1 MGWLII
7 GSIAFLVLF
16 YFGGL
21 YEKPSVDSYYRKF
34 GWKFST
40 KQWASLLAL
49 LLMVPSFMAWVPAN
63 NVGIVYSPIGGTRT
77 TTMDEG
83 VHAKNPLDKIY
94 KISTELQTAK
104 IEDLTTQTK
113 DAQFVTTDLEV
124 KYKVNEENAYMV
136 FKQFRTL
143 KNVQESLISS
153 ASQRIFERITRK
165 YNVIDCLGEY
175 GVAIYDEF
183 ELELAAELATYG
195 IDFDSVTIVDMDA
208 GEAIEAAITAE
219 AVAKK
224 EVETA
229 QQKLAKAETEAKQ
242 KSVLAQAEQDAAKI
256 EADTKIIQA
265 EAEKKANDL
274 LLQSIT
280 DEIIMKL
287 WIEKRNG
294 EVPEYYGGDGADL
307 IFNTGTLEEE

>member
-1 MGWLII
+1 
-7 GSIAFLVLF
+7 
-16 YFGGL
+16 
-21 YEKPSVDSYYRKF
+21 
-34 GWKFST
+34 
-40 KQWASLLAL
+40 
-49 LLMVPSFMAWVPAN
+49 MAWVPAN
-63 NVGIVYSPIGGTRT
+63 HVGIVYSPIGGTRT

-83 VHAKNPLDKIY
+83 VSAKNPLDVIY

-104 IEDLTTQTK
+104 IENLTTQTK

-143 KNVQESLISS
+143 KNVQESLLSS

-175 GVAIYDEF
+175 GVAIYDEL
-183 ELELAAELATYG
+183 EVELAAELATYG
-195 IDFDSVTIVDMDA
+195 IDFDSVTIIDMDA

-229 QQKLAKAETEAKQ
+229 QQQLAKAETEAKQ

-274 LLQSIT
+274 LLQSMT

-287 WIEKRNG
+287 WIEKWDG
-294 EVPEYYGGDGADL
+294 KVPEYYGGDGADL
-307 IFNTGTLEEE
+307 IFNTGTLREEQ